1 LVRESYEEFGD
12 LVNPMETFQLR
23 GHEFIE
29 LNKLLKLLKLVETG
43 GEASI
48 CIENGEV
55 VVNEVVEM
63 RKRHKLRDGYIVEFR
78 DRKILIQQEPVG

>member
-1 LVRESYEEFGD
+1 LVSESIKEFRD
-12 LVNPMETFQLR
+12 LVNSMETFQLR
-23 GHEFIE
+23 GHEYIE
-29 LNKLLKLLKLVETG
+29 LNKLLKLLQLVETG

-63 RKRHKLRDGYIVEFR
+63 RKRHKLRDGYVVEFR
-78 DRKILIQQEPVG
+78 GQKILIQS

>member
-1 LVRESYEEFGD
+1 L
-12 LVNPMETFQLR
+12 Q
-23 GHEFIE
+23 
-29 LNKLLKLLKLVETG
+29 LVETG

-63 RKRHKLRDGYIVEFR
+63 RKRHKLRDGYVVEFR
-78 DRKILIQQEPVG
+78 GQKILIQA